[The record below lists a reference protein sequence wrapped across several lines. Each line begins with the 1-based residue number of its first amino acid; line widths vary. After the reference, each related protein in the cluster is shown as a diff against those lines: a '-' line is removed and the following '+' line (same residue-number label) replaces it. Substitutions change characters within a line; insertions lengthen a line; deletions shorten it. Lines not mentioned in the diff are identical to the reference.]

1 MVMAKNTPLKEV
13 SQEEQGGA
21 FQAWT
26 STILILSE
34 VCGEVP
40 KNVMEANEPEQ
51 CAVEL

>member
-1 MVMAKNTPLKEV
+1 MAKEHTIEGSEPGG
-13 SQEEQGGA
+13 QGGC

-26 STILILSE
+26 STILVLSE

-40 KNVMEANEPEQ
+40 KNSMKAHEPEQ